1 MRMSAFSV
9 IILCGDPSF
18 SLEKNKSG
26 FQIAFSTSECTKYAF
41 KHRDLNKNELKKLL
55 EEFIGLINS
64 IMLLENEKSFNRV
77 LDDLLVFAI
86 GRPQS
91 N

>member
-1 MRMSAFSV
+1 MS
-9 IILCGDPSF
+9 
-18 SLEKNKSG
+18 
-26 FQIAFSTSECTKYAF
+26 
-41 KHRDLNKNELKKLL
+41 LKKHL

-77 LDDLLVFAI
+77 LADLLVFAI